1 MSTMRVVVCLLALV
15 VLAGCGPLGGLAL
28 GTWLALEELEEGD
41 VVPAITLGAIERSV
55 GDVAIPVTAVGD
67 GDVSLAVQYAV
78 AGGPYAAATGAST
91 EVPSSVGGRATT
103 LTWDAASDLG
113 AGYIEDVVVRVIPSQ
128 SDKTGD
134 AAVSAPFVY
143 GNDLPVLTNLDTG
156 GTVRA
161 NAIIS
166 FDVADTAADDVDIVD
181 FEWGVENF
189 STAYPIVLGGSA
201 TPAGTFSGLQTSTTG
216 TTITFVWDSEVTLP
230 AQDVYNVVMRLRVE
244 DALGGVSEYAEVG
257 PFNVNNG
264 PPAMAPDVDI
274 TGVSPAARIAGKAGD
289 YIEISYRLS
298 DQNPGE
304 TVDIDVQYYGNG
316 AWRLCTPHP
325 TSSGTKDLEAGTA
338 GTDHTF
344 RWEPF
349 KNGSIGGSSGL
360 VRSYVDADGDGT
372 TDTWMLDYTTDVAVR
387 IVPYNSP
394 PILTQGLAAEVL
406 VDLGNTAPV
415 ATVDPIAVDQGRIVT
430 VSLTL
435 ADTASDGLDLT
446 VQYERADIPGLWFP
460 ATVLYAPASVSNLTS
475 SPTGVYQAVL
485 WNAEADLND
494 TTFRNNVRVRVA
506 ATDATIQSPW
516 SDTGWFFDRQNSA
529 PTAVFNTN
537 PFPAGTYSGNVPVP
551 LVVSDEESDLV
562 LLALEYSTDSGSS
575 WNTATML
582 GTGVVPGVPSPGVL
596 ANRFWNS
603 VNDLPSSYVGAA
615 RLRVR
620 GTDFEQGAW
629 DTLSADF
636 DMDNSGVSNDPPEIQ
651 VSGTGVVQQGPGNW
665 TLNVAPGSPL
675 PGTVTI
681 LATDPNSGNAV
692 TLTVTFNAVGSI
704 GYTGVPSEIAA
715 TPSFVGG
722 VATAV
727 SSAPTPATVSLAP
740 NGGLPTQ
747 GRIVFGLDA
756 DDGLGGSDFGTLEIN
771 VNGVPQIAAPTGPG
785 TVTGGPTDYVTT
797 VAAGTL
803 LDFSVSVTD
812 GSLSLLELTATVTDG
827 SILPAD
833 AGFITTFPAT
843 VSGGSSP
850 QTLLIT
856 GTAMMVGF
864 VELTFDADDGLGAT
878 SSITLTVTVEAGPA
892 AEIEIVSGDNQRDR
906 PGTTLALPCVVRVTD
921 LYANP
926 VASEIVD
933 FEALVGRGSVSGPM
947 GMTDGFGETS
957 VIWTLSRKRGLQT
970 MRASLSV
977 LEVVFRA
984 MVPTFDMDGD
994 GVGDLI
1000 IGAYRGDG
1008 GGTDS
1013 GDVYVFLGEASGFP
1027 SSLSYSNADVVIAGN
1042 SDGDY
1047 CGVAVAG
1054 ADVNGDGKDDLII
1067 GAHGDAVSDQGRV
1080 YIVYGSAAP
1089 QTTITDIY
1097 FEADVVLEGEAGGD
1111 NFGLALAAGGDVDGD
1126 DVDDFVVGSWT
1137 ANSGGVDSGA
1147 AYVFYGSSTLP
1158 SSVAAS
1164 AADVIL
1170 TGAVANDRFGRA
1182 VAIGLIDGDG
1192 YADVAVGARGSDM
1205 MGPDSGAAYV
1215 FLGGALSGTVGA
1227 ASADV
1232 VISAE
1237 GDYDEFGSSIA
1248 VVDFGGDGYGDVVVG
1263 ARGADRCYMFNGQV
1277 SVAASWAA
1285 VNADVTFVGDGSF
1298 GFSMGVGDTDGDVY
1312 EDVVIGAPY
1321 NDEGAVNAGAAYL
1334 FLGDS
1339 NVTGVVTV
1347 PDFKVTGEQPS
1358 EFLCEDFGVM
1368 DWNGDG
1374 LWDLAIG
1381 SPELNMVRVFAGDFS
1396 MTGQVF
1402 SSTANMTVT
1411 GPSFSRF
1418 GLGVG
1423 P

>member
-264 PPAMAPDVDI
+264 I
-274 TGVSPAARIAGKAGD
+274 TGVSPTARIAGKSGD
-289 YIEISYRLS
+289 YVEIAYRLS

-325 TSSGTKDLEAGTA
+325 TSSGTKDLQAGTA

-387 IVPYNSP
+387 IVPYNTP

-446 VQYERADIPGLWFP
+446 VQYERADLPGLWFT
-460 ATVLYAPASVSNLTS
+460 ATVLYAPASVTNLTS
-475 SPTGVYQAVL
+475 SPVGVYQAVL

-537 PFPAGTYSGNVPVP
+537 PFPAGTYSGNVPVS

-562 LLALEYSTDSGSS
+562 LLALEYSTDSGST
-575 WNTATML
+575 WNTATLL

-603 VNDLPSSYVGAA
+603 VNDLPSSYVGPA

-620 GTDFEQGAW
+620 GTDYEQGVW
-629 DTLSADF
+629 DTLSVDF
-636 DMDNSGVSNDPPEIQ
+636 DMDNSGVTNDPPEIQ
-651 VSGTGVVQQGPGNW
+651 VSGTGVVQQGPGDW
-665 TLNVAPGSPL
+665 TMNVAPGSPL
-675 PGTVTI
+675 PGTVTL
-681 LATDPNSGNAV
+681 LATDPNSGNAI

-704 GYTGVPSEIAA
+704 GYTGVPAEIAA

-756 DDGLGGSDFGTLEIN
+756 DDGLGGSDFGTFEIN
-771 VNGVPQIAAPTGPG
+771 VNGVPQIGAPTGPG
-785 TVTGGPTDYVTT
+785 TVTGGPTDFTST

-827 SILPAD
+827 SVLPGD

-843 VSGGSSP
+843 VSGISSP

-864 VELTFDADDGLGAT
+864 VELTFEADDGLGAT
-878 SSITLTVTVEAGPA
+878 SYITLTVTVEAGPA

-906 PGTTLALPCVVRVTD
+906 PGTTLTLPCVVRVTD

-933 FEALVGRGSVSGPM
+933 FEALVGRGSVSSPT

-957 VIWTLSRKRGLQT
+957 VTWTLSRKRGLQT
-970 MRASLSV
+970 MRASLGV
-977 LEVVFRA
+977 LDEVVFRA
-984 MVPTFDMDGD
+984 TVPEFDFNGD
-994 GVGDLI
+994 GYSDLI
-1000 IGAYRGDG
+1000 VGAHLDDG
-1008 GGTDS
+1008 GGVDAGAVYIFFGSS
-1013 GDVYVFLGEASGFP
+1013 GGFP
-1027 SSLSYSNADVVIAGN
+1027 PMLDYTAADVTIAGN
-1042 SDGDY
+1042 SSYDY
-1047 CGVAVAG
+1047 FGVAVAG
-1054 ADVNGDGKDDLII
+1054 ADVNHDFYDDLIA
-1067 GAHGDAVSDQGRV
+1067 GAYGDDVGDQGRAYV
-1080 YIVYGSAAP
+1080 LFGSANPVAV
-1089 QTTITDIY
+1089 IADIY
-1097 FEADVVLEGEAGGD
+1097 SEADVILEGAASGD
-1111 NFGLALAAGGDVDGD
+1111 NFGLAVAAGGDVNGDG
-1126 DVDDFVVGSWT
+1126 VDDFIVGAWS
-1137 ANSGGVDSGA
+1137 SDSGA
-1147 AYVFYGSSTLP
+1147 TDSGSAYVYCGSATLP
-1158 SSVAAS
+1158 SLIPAAS
-1164 AADVIL
+1164 ADVIL
-1170 TGAVANDRFGRA
+1170 TGSAEGDGFGVAV
-1182 VAIGLIDGDG
+1182 VVGLIDGDA

-1205 MGPDSGAAYV
+1205 VGVDSGAAYI
-1215 FLGGALSGTVGA
+1215 FCGGGLAGTVPA
-1227 ASADV
+1227 VNADV
-1232 VISAE
+1232 VIEAE
-1237 GDYDEFGSSIA
+1237 MGGGQFGSDLTILN
-1248 VVDFGGDGYGDVVVG
+1248 FRGDGYGDVAVG
-1263 ARGADRCYMFNGQV
+1263 ARWADKVYVFRGTDSLPSGWSAGTASVTVSGYAGGSYFGEVAGGEVNNDFCEDLLVGAPREDTSVVEGGTLNVYFGGDRIGVLNTADFRVLGSSTDGELGRGVGVLDYDRDGVGDFVVGVSGAGADR
-1277 SVAASWAA
+1277 
-1285 VNADVTFVGDGSF
+1285 
-1298 GFSMGVGDTDGDVY
+1298 
-1312 EDVVIGAPY
+1312 
-1321 NDEGAVNAGAAYL
+1321 
-1334 FLGDS
+1334 
-1339 NVTGVVTV
+1339 
-1347 PDFKVTGEQPS
+1347 
-1358 EFLCEDFGVM
+1358 
-1368 DWNGDG
+1368 
-1374 LWDLAIG
+1374 
-1381 SPELNMVRVFAGDFS
+1381 VRLFAGSGTLSGVS
-1396 MTGQVF
+1396 MENSATI
-1402 SSTANMTVT
+1402 TVT
-1411 GPSFSRF
+1411 GPFSVRF
-1418 GLGVG
+1418 GLSIG